1 MNEAKQP
8 IEEYEKTL
16 EQMIYEAVDM
26 NDLFVTKKYSI
37 RAELETGYDLSKYR
51 IKIRELEEA
60 VEEEDLKNE

>member
-1 MNEAKQP
+1 MNEQRQP
-8 IEEYEKTL
+8 IQAYEKTL

-60 VEEEDLKNE
+60 VEEAGK